1 MKSKA
6 LSFFAALV
14 LAMSGAANSSVV
26 YEFSFT
32 GLSAGKEDFGI
43 TLTYSDY
50 VTTTGM
56 QLFSDRRLKTSL
68 GYGVQYAGTNKL
80 GQWGFDNDA
89 NSILSDNSFVFGF
102 DSFLFTPSA
111 SQRNYFTAPGTYSG
125 SMGGITKSLCC
136 VFGTA
141 SLTITDTNAVP
152 EPASVALMGIALAG
166 LAASRRRKK

>member
-6 LSFFAALV
+6 LSFFAALL

-26 YEFSFT
+26 YQFSFT
-32 GLSAGKEDFGI
+32 GLDTGSADFGI

-56 QLFSDRRLKTSL
+56 QPLSVGPFSTSL
-68 GYGVQYAGTNKL
+68 GYSVAYAGTNKK
-80 GQWGFDNDA
+80 GWWGFDNDA
-89 NSILSDNSFVFGF
+89 NSNLSDTTFLFGGDSFVFF
-102 DSFLFTPSA
+102 PSA
-111 SQRNYFTAPGTYSG
+111 FIANYFTAPGTYSG
-125 SMGGITKSLCC
+125 IVDGNTKNLASF
-136 VFGTA
+136 FGRA

-152 EPASVALMGIALAG
+152 EPASVALMGIALVG